1 MSEMITFERPDGK
14 SCSGYY
20 VKPEDG
26 KTAPG
31 VVLIQEWWGLNDQIK
46 GMADDL
52 VKAGYRVLVP
62 DLYRGDVAL
71 EQAEAQHKMEDL
83 DFADATDQDI
93 RGAVQYL
100 KKQVPPTTDPQVA
113 VIGFCM
119 GGILTMLAA
128 IHLDDIQAAVSWY
141 GVPPEEGGDPST
153 ISVPVQGHF
162 GTADSFFPPEKV
174 DALEEKLKAGDV
186 DYDFYR
192 YEGAEHA
199 FGNETG
205 DSYDPEAKEKAW
217 ARSLAFLS
225 EHIRLLNR

>member
-1 MSEMITFERPDGK
+1 MSEMITFQRPDGK

-20 VKPEDG
+20 GEPDG
-26 KTAPG
+26 DKIAPG

-52 VKAGYRVLVP
+52 VKQGYRVLVP
-62 DLYRGDVAL
+62 DLYRGDVTL

-83 DFADATDQDI
+83 DFDDATNQDI
-93 RGAVQYL
+93 RGAAKYL
-100 KKQVPPTTDPQVA
+100 RTSSPQVA
-113 VIGFCM
+113 VMGFCM

-128 IHLDDIQAAVSWY
+128 IHLPEEIQAAISWY

-153 ISVPVQGHF
+153 ISIPVQGHF
-162 GTADSFFPPEKV
+162 GTADRFFPPEAV
-174 DALEEKLKAGDV
+174 DALEKKLEAGNV

-205 DSYDPEAKEKAW
+205 DSYDAAAKAQAW
-217 ARSLAFLS
+217 ARSLAFLN
-225 EHIRLLNR
+225 EHIRLLNA

>member
-1 MSEMITFERPDGK
+1 MAEMIAFQRPDGK
-14 SCSGYY
+14 DCSGYY
-20 VKPEDG
+20 SEPSEG

-52 VKAGYRVLVP
+52 VEQGFRVLVP
-62 DLYRGDVAL
+62 DLYRGDVTL

-83 DFADATDQDI
+83 DFNDATDQDI

-100 KKQVPPTTDPQVA
+100 KKTHSSQVA
-113 VIGFCM
+113 VMGFCM
-119 GGILTMLAA
+119 GGILTMLSA
-128 IHLDDIQAAVSWY
+128 IHLSEEIQAAISWY

-153 ISVPVQGHF
+153 ISIPVQGHF
-162 GTADSFFPPEKV
+162 GTADSFFPPKAV

-205 DSYDPEAKEKAW
+205 DSYDAAAKDKAW
-217 ARSLAFLS
+217 ARSLAFLN
-225 EHIRLLNR
+225 EHIQQLNP

>member
-1 MSEMITFERPDGK
+1 MSEMITFQRPDGK

-20 VKPEDG
+20 GAPDG
-26 KTAPG
+26 NKTAPG

-52 VKAGYRVLVP
+52 IKTGYRVLVP
-62 DLYRGDVAL
+62 DLYRGDVTL

-83 DFADATDQDI
+83 DFDDATSQDI
-93 RGAVQYL
+93 RGAAAYL
-100 KKQVPPTTDPQVA
+100 KKSSPQVA
-113 VIGFCM
+113 VMGFCM

-128 IHLDDIQAAVSWY
+128 IHLSEEIQAAISWY

-153 ISVPVQGHF
+153 ISIPVQGHF
-162 GTADSFFPPEKV
+162 GTADSFFPPEAV
-174 DALEEKLKAGDV
+174 DGLEEKLRAGNV

-205 DSYDPEAKEKAW
+205 DSYDAEAKEQAW
-217 ARSLAFLS
+217 ARSLAFLN
-225 EHIRLLNR
+225 EHIRLLNA